1 MQNNA
6 SVKQPSHSK
15 KATANKSP
23 NDPFDFD
30 QIIIGSGFG
39 GSCSALRLS
48 EKGYRVLVLEKGK
61 RWKETDFPET
71 NWNFKKYLW
80 APKLGMTGPWQIT
93 PTRKVVALHGSA
105 VGGGSLIY
113 ANTHYIP
120 KPEIFNAPQ
129 WTRSR
134 DNWYESLQPFYAL
147 AQRMLGTSTGRYEG
161 PADKVLQDVATDMGK
176 EDTYELVNTG
186 VYFEDQKKAVEG
198 TKDPYFN
205 GEGPERESCELCAR
219 CMIGCPKNAKNTL
232 EKNYLYFAERNG
244 VEIRSESEVVHI
256 EALEDEQGK
265 RDGSGG
271 YELTIQNS
279 TGWFKS
285 SYKLRT
291 RGLVLSGGVLGT
303 LKLLMQS
310 KYKHQ
315 SLPNLSNTLG
325 REVRTNSETFYSVGF
340 DTKNEFKEKEISR
353 GLSITSAFK
362 PDEVTTIEPVR
373 FNKGSDSTWLT
384 FSFVPLTNAG
394 GIPRA
399 LRLLINVLRNPFRA
413 FRLLN
418 PVGKTKNSSILMIM
432 QSEDSYV
439 HAKWKRAWTKLFRKQ
454 VTIEQE
460 PGDKKLTNYFDIGQ
474 DVAKRYSE
482 KAKGDVGNVALDIL
496 VNTPLTAHIM
506 GGVPIAKSAEA
517 GVVNEAGEVFGYDNL
532 RVLDGSIIPGNLAVN
547 PSLTILALSE
557 YAMSKVPVFNE
568 ERAALIKPVEF
579 SEALPGM
586 ASTMQGSG
594 DLLSK
599 AIKLSEEIENTSST
613 KTIAEPLAE
622 A

>member
-1 MQNNA
+1 MPDSQPHA
-6 SVKQPSHSK
+6 SEENSH
-15 KATANKSP
+15 
-23 NDPFDFD
+23 FDYD
-30 QIIIGSGFG
+30 QIVIGSGFG
-39 GSCSALRLS
+39 GACSALRLS
-48 EKGYRVLVLEKGK
+48 EKGHSVLVLEKGK
-61 RWKETDFPET
+61 RWKEQDFPST

-80 APKLGMTGPWQIT
+80 APKIGMTGPWQIT

-120 KPEIFNAPQ
+120 KPDIFDAPQ
-129 WTRSR
+129 WLRSK

-147 AQRMLGTSTGRYEG
+147 AQRMLGTSSGRYEG
-161 PADKVLQDVATDMGK
+161 PADRVLKDVASDMGK
-176 EDTYELVNTG
+176 ADTYELVNTG
-186 VYFEDQKKAVEG
+186 VYYEDQKRASDSPDE
-198 TKDPYFN
+198 PYFN
-205 GEGPERESCELCAR
+205 GDGPKRESCDLCAR

-232 EKNYLYFAERNG
+232 EKNYLFFAERNG
-244 VEIRSESEVVHI
+244 VEIRAESEVTRIDV
-256 EALEDEQGK
+256 LKNKQGQQ
-265 RDGSGG
+265 DGSAG
-271 YELTIQNS
+271 YEITVQNS
-279 TGWFKS
+279 TGFFKQ
-285 SYKLRT
+285 SYTLRT
-291 RGLVLSGGVLGT
+291 RGLVLSAGVLGT

-310 KYKHQ
+310 KHKDHT
-315 SLPNLSNTLG
+315 LPNISSMLG

-340 DTKNEFKEKEISR
+340 DTKDSYKEREISR

-362 PDEVTTIEPVR
+362 PDDVTTIEPVR

-399 LRLLINVLRNPFRA
+399 LRLLINILRTPLRA
-413 FRLLN
+413 LRLLN
-418 PVGKTKNSSILMIM
+418 PVGKTKNTSVLMIM

-439 HAKWKRAWTKLFRKQ
+439 HAKWKRAWTKLFRKRL
-454 VTIEQE
+454 TIEQE
-460 PGDKKLTNYFDIGQ
+460 PEDKKLTNYFDIGQ

-506 GGVPIAKSAEA
+506 GGVPIAKSTES
-517 GVVNEAGEVFGYDNL
+517 GVVNEAGQVFGYENL

-557 YAMSKVPVFNE
+557 YAMAQVPVFN
-568 ERAALIKPVEF
+568 ATKASKIKPIVF

-586 ASTMQGSG
+586 PSALQGSG
-594 DLLSK
+594 DLLAE
-599 AIKLSEEIENTSST
+599 AIKLSEQLKAQTSEPQRAKPIEA
-613 KTIAEPLAE
+613 AEE
-622 A
+622 AV

>member
-1 MQNNA
+1 MTITN
-6 SVKQPSHSK
+6 SSELY
-15 KATANKSP
+15 
-23 NDPFDFD
+23 D
-30 QIIIGSGFG
+30 QVVIGSGFG
-39 GSCSALRLS
+39 GACSALRLS
-48 EKGYRVLVLEKGK
+48 EKGYSVLVLEKGK
-61 RWKETDFPET
+61 RWKEQDFPET

-93 PTRKVVALHGSA
+93 PTRKVVALHGA
-105 VGGGSLIY
+105 GVGGGSLIY

-120 KPEIFNAPQ
+120 KPDVFEAPQ

-134 DNWYESLQPFYAL
+134 DNWYDTLQPFYAL

-161 PADKVLQDVATDMGK
+161 PADKVLKDVAKDLQR

-186 VYFEDQKKAVEG
+186 VYYDDQKKAADNPVE
-198 TKDPYFN
+198 PYFQ
-205 GEGPERESCELCAR
+205 GQGPERESCDLCAR

-244 VEIRSESEVVHI
+244 VEIRPETEVTRI
-256 EALEDEQGK
+256 EVLANEQGQ
-265 RDGSGG
+265 RDGSAG
-271 YELTIQNS
+271 YELTVKQS
-279 TGWFKS
+279 TSWS
-285 SYKLRT
+285 SKTYTIRCK
-291 RGLVLSGGVLGT
+291 GLTLSAGVLGT
-303 LKLLMQS
+303 LRLLMRG
-310 KYKHQ
+310 KYRD
-315 SLPNLSNTLG
+315 STLPNISDQLG

-340 DTKNEFKEKEISR
+340 DTKAGFKEKDISK

-362 PDEVTTIEPVR
+362 PDDVTTIEPVR
-373 FNKGSDSTWLT
+373 FNRGSDSTWLT

-399 LRLLINVLRNPFRA
+399 LRLLVNIISKPLTFLR
-413 FRLLN
+413 LIN

-439 HAKWKRAWTKLFRKQ
+439 HAKWKRAWTRFFRTGMT
-454 VTIEQE
+454 VEQE
-460 PGDKKLTNYFDIGQ
+460 TGDRKLTNYFDVGQ

-506 GGVPIAKSAEA
+506 GGVPIAKTPEQ
-517 GVVNEAGEVFGYDNL
+517 GVVNDAGEVYGYKNL

-557 YAMSKVPVFNE
+557 YAMSKVPVADHNK
-568 ERAALIKPVEF
+568 ADKIKPILF

-586 ASTMQGSG
+586 ASSMKGSG
-594 DLLSK
+594 DLLAE
-599 AIKLSEEIENTSST
+599 AIKTSQ
-613 KTIAEPLAE
+613 ELE
-622 A
+622 ANRTLEAAN